1 MGKIGTKLPNF
12 CLNRIRPHVRV
23 RSPPIQS
30 KPDASD
36 VAKKS
41 SDGKFQDSRNVGEE
55 EKVKAAAGGGG
66 DENPKKAGLVI
77 ARKIMIV
84 VDSSL
89 EAKGAIQWALSHTV
103 QSQDKIVLLHVT
115 KSSNSK
121 QAKGEEASKEIAPS
135 PRAYSLV
142 HSLRNMCQL
151 KRPEVE
157 IEVAVVVEGN
167 KEKGPTILEEAKK
180 QEVGLLVL
188 GQKKKSTTWRLL
200 MMWAG
205 NRVGGGSGGVV
216 EYCIQNASCMAVA
229 VRRKSRKVG
238 GYLITT
244 KRQKDFWLL
253 A

>member
-1 MGKIGTKLPNF
+1 MGKIGTKLPGF

-23 RSPPIQS
+23 RSPTIQS
-30 KPDASD
+30 KADAASD
-36 VAKKS
+36 VTKNNADKKAENS
-41 SDGKFQDSRNVGEE
+41 GNVGEE
-55 EKVKAAAGGGG
+55 KAGGNG
-66 DENPKKAGLVI
+66 AI

-89 EAKGAIQWALSHTV
+89 EAKGALQWALSHTV
-103 QSQDKIVLLHVT
+103 QSQDKLVLLHVT
-115 KSSNSK
+115 KPSSSK
-121 QAKGEEASKEIAPS
+121 QAAGEEPSKDVA
-135 PRAYSLV
+135 PRAYQLV

-151 KRPEVE
+151 KRPEVQ

-167 KEKGPTILEEAKK
+167 KEKGPTILEEARK
-180 QEVGLLVL
+180 QEVALLVL
-188 GQKKKSTTWRLL
+188 GQKKRSTTWRLL

-205 NRVGGGSGGVV
+205 NRVGGGGGGSVV

-229 VRRKSRKVG
+229 VRRKSKKVG